1 MGFVCAKAGCRF
13 LCQGGVQVGDVFAN
27 GVGRFHNG
35 PVLYGGISLAYIIIR
50 CLFFQIF
57 FHICNPVIQHFIAS
71 FDFIMDSIGFVRD
84 AFIQFII
91 FSFTGCSFI
100 GTCLVQGS
108 ESISHVLVDSVDACY
123 QVIINL
129 LNHLVLSCISADA
142 GSRFIIQALSQC
154 GHIFADFFIR
164 FHDTGILYRCI
175 SLAHII
181 IPGFLQYMLLNGSN
195 PVIQGLIAG
204 FTGGCFVCH
213 GTGISFL
220 TDFCLSRICTYNH
233 IASTILLS
241 FGGRFRTICSNCFS
255 NLSICIY
262 FGR

>member
-1 MGFVCAKAGCRF
+1 MN
-13 LCQGGVQVGDVFAN
+13 L
-27 GVGRFHNG
+27 
-35 PVLYGGISLAYIIIR
+35 
-50 CLFFQIF
+50 
-57 FHICNPVIQHFIAS
+57 
-71 FDFIMDSIGFVRD
+71 IGFVRD

-129 LNHLVLSCISADA
+129 LNHLVLGCICADA

-154 GHIFADFFIR
+154 GHIFADFLIR

-181 IPGFLQYMLLNGSN
+181 IPGFLQYIVLNGSN
-195 PVIQGLIAG
+195 AVIQGLIAG
-204 FTGGCFVCH
+204 FPGGFLGINSCLAVSNIFYKPTGAVAYRGLEIIH
-213 GTGISFL
+213 IFL
-220 TDFCLSRICTYNH
+220 KTAVTVTNS
-233 IASTILLS
+233 
-241 FGGRFRTICSNCFS
+241 
-255 NLSICIY
+255 
-262 FGR
+262 